1 MYVLQHGRFKGSNN
15 GKFGCFL
22 LQENWNTNCIRKK
35 SDVTAPERANAVMM
49 LKPLLHIILF
59 NALFVDK
66 TLRQRPK
73 IK

>member
-1 MYVLQHGRFKGSNN
+1 MGNLDVFCCKRIG
-15 GKFGCFL
+15 
-22 LQENWNTNCIRKK
+22 EK

>member
-1 MYVLQHGRFKGSNN
+1 MAASKGLTMGNLDVFCCKRI
-15 GKFGCFL
+15 G
-22 LQENWNTNCIRKK
+22 EK